1 MTASRTFIGFSL
13 LLLCVVQV
21 ALGQGIIN
29 NNPVPYGSCFN
40 STQDQLLLESET
52 TTAQYV
58 SVNVGIPF
66 QTFFPFFLQGNLFPI
81 WNPLFV
87 NVSTQNLELCGPINA
102 AYSNTPQVPFPPG
115 MTGPHAIVQM
125 GTDPTNMYGAF
136 AWQFQLIAADG
147 ELLTWGRHTYL
158 VQDLGD
164 GSTNISSFE
173 KVAGP
178 QVDQYAYAWTVALEE
193 SLLDGVTGAICLER
207 VYLATGDLE
216 PTDVQKFCDPF
227 KP

>member
-1 MTASRTFIGFSL
+1 ML
-13 LLLCVVQV
+13 
-21 ALGQGIIN
+21 
-29 NNPVPYGSCFN
+29 Y
-40 STQDQLLLESET
+40 D
-52 TTAQYV
+52 V
-58 SVNVGIPF
+58 SF
-66 QTFFPFFLQGNLFPI
+66 LFFFPFFPLILLLF
-81 WNPLFV
+81 
-87 NVSTQNLELCGPINA
+87 Q

-178 QVDQYAYAWTVALEE
+178 QVDQYAYAWTGRMVLFPLLPLPHASLYSLFLE
-193 SLLDGVTGAICLER
+193 LLFSKIANTITFQSR
-207 VYLATGDLE
+207 SRRITS
-216 PTDVQKFCDPF
+216 
-227 KP
+227 